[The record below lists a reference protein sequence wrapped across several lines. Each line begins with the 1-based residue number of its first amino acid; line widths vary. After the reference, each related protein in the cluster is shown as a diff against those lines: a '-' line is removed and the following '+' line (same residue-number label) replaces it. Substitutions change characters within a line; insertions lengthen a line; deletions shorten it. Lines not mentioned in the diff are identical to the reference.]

1 MKINHT
7 RILNAYL
14 ARLTTKDLE
23 KIMQANNDWQ
33 HSALNHGN
41 TTQLK
46 AQENFMAAISHAIS
60 NVIQHDIINIEKI
73 ILEEVAE

>member
-1 MKINHT
+1 MRINHT

-14 ARLTTKDLE
+14 ARLTVKDLE
-23 KIMQANNDWQ
+23 KIVQANNDWQ

-41 TTQLK
+41 NTQLK
-46 AQENFMAAISHAIS
+46 AQENLMAAISHAIS

-73 ILEEVAE
+73 ISEEVAE

>member
-1 MKINHT
+1 
-7 RILNAYL
+7 L

-23 KIMQANNDWQ
+23 KIMQTNSDWQ

-46 AQENFMAAISHAIS
+46 AQENFQAEISHAIS